1 MEKHH
6 DVMLSVAETLHQCH
20 MLTSAYSKRLK
31 RLGSLH
37 PSEHTSHLIHEHEA
51 ALEKIRD
58 VQASTEKLA
67 PDAKVNWSEVERALD
82 QLLDD

>member
-1 MEKHH
+1 
-6 DVMLSVAETLHQCH
+6 MLSVPQTLHQCH

-37 PSEHTSHLIHEHEA
+37 PSEHTSHLIREHEA
-51 ALEKIRD
+51 ALEKISE
-58 VQASTEKLA
+58 VQASTKSLSA
-67 PDAKVNWSEVERALD
+67 NATVNWSEVERALD